1 MLFGVFND
9 PIHRIVVP
17 AGRRLRGKMHELVAL
32 YSGWSGTLYS
42 WARTIVGIV
51 LWFWVVSGAIFALR
65 FLAFVLLDK
74 NSGSSRLAA
83 AVSAPIPFPL
93 DPMKDKS

>member
-1 MLFGVFND
+1 
-9 PIHRIVVP
+9 
-17 AGRRLRGKMHELVAL
+17 
-32 YSGWSGTLYS
+32 
-42 WARTIVGIV
+42 

-83 AVSAPIPFPL
+83 AATPTPFSV
-93 DPMKDKS
+93 DRIKNNSGHESSQQ